1 MTYEEK
7 VSLGLISEAQVRR
20 DQRDQA
26 IANRY
31 AELKAS
37 CGDISDTRVIHAIA
51 KEGKMGVTSPCGVRQ
66 ALIRANVLKPLRR
79 I

>member
-26 IANRY
+26 IANRFR
-31 AELKAS
+31 ELKDS
-37 CGDISDTRVIHAIA
+37 ISGISDTRVIHAIA
-51 KEGKMGVTSPCGVRQ
+51 KEGKTGVTSPCGVRQ
-66 ALIRANVLKPLRR
+66 ALIRANVIQPVKR